1 MTVSVIIPVAEGD
14 SYYHELKG
22 AGEVLKISEGSISA
36 ARNLGAARAKFDDL
50 LFLDSD
56 MILPQDL
63 DLSTLAS
70 FDFDI
75 ATAEYRVSEPSHGL
89 LQSWQ
94 NFWADA
100 GCPLAMFGG
109 FIYVRKDVFNEI
121 GGFRDCVG
129 EDIEFAWRAWLLGY
143 RIEKFPFQVLHSRP
157 FHWKSF
163 VGVLPKLPEI
173 WGVPS

>member
-1 MTVSVIIPVAEGD
+1 LTVSVIIPVGNEDA
-14 SYYHELKG
+14 YYRNLLG
-22 AGEVLKISEGSISA
+22 AGEVLKIRDGSISA
-36 ARNLGAARAKFDDL
+36 ARNLGAARARYNEL

-56 MILPQDL
+56 MVLPPEL
-63 DLSTLAS
+63 DLSTLDS
-70 FDFDI
+70 FDFEI
-75 ATAEYRVSEPSHGL
+75 ATAEYRVSQSLDYL
-89 LQSWQ
+89 LQAWQ